1 MSRILYEKIINEAI
15 KETSKKLFG
24 KMPKIEKIG
33 EAKSP
38 IAVDSFNVILGIVG
52 DITGQ
57 IIFNFK
63 EGTAEN
69 IVSKLLNRPIKDEEE
84 LKISGVAEFSNI
96 LSGNAITDLFEETG
110 GKIEITPPSIIIG
123 DHVMLSTAIHDI
135 SEFSL
140 KFEDIGE
147 ILMYIAIKEKE
158 HTVEEGF

>member
-1 MSRILYEKIINEAI
+1 MSKILYEKIISEAI

-24 KMPKIEKIG
+24 KIPKIEKIG

-38 IAVDSFNVILGIVG
+38 ISVDSFNVIMGIVG

-63 EGTAEN
+63 EGTPEK

-84 LKISGVAEFSNI
+84 LKVSGVAEFSNI

-110 GKIEITPPSIIIG
+110 GKIEITPPSIILG
-123 DHVMLSTAIHDI
+123 NHVMLSTVIHDI
-135 SEFSL
+135 SEF
-140 KFEDIGE
+140 KMNYDEIGE
-147 ILMYIAIKEKE
+147 ITMYIAIKEKE
-158 HTVEEGF
+158 KKD